1 MKRGTTLIKTNKM
14 TKIWLS
20 GLAFVMVGLS
30 ASTTFALDLLGP
42 PVSNLLQG
50 QYREGV
56 EYSLSKMDMELID
69 GKWVEY
75 LNGRVSGSG
84 KAVPLSL
91 NDFETQKLYAS
102 LGYGFFDN
110 FEAFVRLGA
119 TKAEFGD
126 SIWNDGESFDGST
139 DFAVGGGIKATIF
152 ERDYFKIGAVFQVNW
167 AKFDGKLQA
176 ANWTAPDSV
185 EINLAEMQIAVGI
198 VREWTE
204 RLSVYA
210 GPFAHFISGDFE
222 DTFSV
227 IDLDKSDLKYSEFK
241 WEIDDGPI
249 FGGYIGA
256 RVELTEDLHFNV
268 EYQLSADAQAFGA
281 NLMFRY

>member
-1 MKRGTTLIKTNKM
+1 MKRGTTLIKINKM

-20 GLAFVMVGLS
+20 GLAFVMVSLS
-30 ASTTFALDLLGP
+30 GSTTFALDLFGP

-56 EYSLSKMDMELID
+56 EYSLGEMDIELID

-84 KAVPLSL
+84 QAVPLSL

-102 LGYGFFDN
+102 LGYGFIDN

-119 TKAEFGD
+119 TQAKFGD
-126 SIWNDGESFDGST
+126 SIWNNAESFDGSI
-139 DFAVGGGIKATIF
+139 DFAVGGGIKATII
-152 ERDYFKIGAVFQVNW
+152 ERDYFKIGGVFQLNW
-167 AKFDGKLQA
+167 AKYDGKLQA
-176 ANWTAPDSV
+176 SHWTAPDSV
-185 EINLAEMQIAVGI
+185 EMSLAEMQIAVGI

-204 RLSVYA
+204 RISVYA

-222 DTFSV
+222 DTYSV
-227 IDLDKSDLKYSEFK
+227 IDLEESDLKYSEFK

-249 FGGYIGA
+249 FGGFVGA
-256 RVELTEDLHFNV
+256 QVELAEDLHCNF
-268 EYQLSADAQAFGA
+268 EFQLSGDAQVLGA